1 MIRRPPRS
9 TRTDTLFPYTTLF
22 RSARLAH
29 AGSAGDDVVGALLD
43 AAETFVHLLD
53 QPVGETRGA
62 RVLVGAVD
70 AVLGKADHVASVVDG
85 LDGTTLGCRPPGA
98 LDQAGDGVDRR
109 IEIVVQAV
117 ERLANR
123 LPHHPARGEI
133 RYQIGRAHV

>member
-43 AAETFVHLLD
+43 AVETFVHPLD

-62 RVLVGAVD
+62 RVLVDADD
-70 AVLGKADHVASVVDG
+70 AVLGKADSVASVVDG
-85 LDGTTLGCRPPGA
+85 LDGTKLGCRPDGTSVA
-98 LDQAGDGVDRR
+98 QGKSLAGR
-109 IEIVVQAV
+109 V
-117 ERLANR
+117 EL
-123 LPHHPARGEI
+123 G
-133 RYQIGRAHV
+133 GRQLMIKKKRK